1 MFQGAQAEAE
11 GKMVIVKSGMTGL
24 RMNLQEYLRSL
35 VLNLLS
41 ALAFSLNLVCFHW
54 SMDYKGT
61 DSYCQACLIFLC

>member
-41 ALAFSLNLVCFHW
+41 ALAFSLNLVCFH
-54 SMDYKGT
+54 
-61 DSYCQACLIFLC
+61 